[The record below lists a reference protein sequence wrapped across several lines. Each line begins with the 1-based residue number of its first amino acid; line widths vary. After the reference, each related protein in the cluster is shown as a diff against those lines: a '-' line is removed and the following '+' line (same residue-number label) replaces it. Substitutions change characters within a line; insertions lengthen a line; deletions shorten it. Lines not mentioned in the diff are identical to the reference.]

1 MAAEH
6 VVILGAGFSRA
17 VSTGMPLTD
26 ELGNAALEL
35 VQPEGSRPK
44 GLRFGSQLTFE
55 SWLSLLADDQPQ
67 LSEAENRDNAA
78 LFAHLR
84 DAIAILLLEAQFSAV
99 APAAPAWLYEF
110 ISAVHE
116 AHATVITLNYD
127 TLIETAVASH
137 SLWEPASRS
146 RVAPRDILRDL
157 PPLPNT
163 GMRLSGPIAETFRL
177 LKLHGSLDWWAV
189 PGDLSGATLNR
200 EESHSV
206 FEAPSELTVE
216 ARQQQLP
223 GRERFII
230 PPLSTKSTYYR
241 NPLTR
246 ELWRQAQEALRTAN
260 RISIVGYSLP
270 VADAVMANMLR
281 VALTGRLVSVDVV
294 NPSPEDIVQ
303 RLIGLGVESRQIA
316 QVPTVNCVEAFAHSL
331 CVQAS
336 ARLAENL
343 RDRLLAEVPDA
354 SLAVAWGD
362 STAAGPTV
370 RRVLDVSARDET
382 TLELIIEDSPPPQ
395 GATSA
400 RRDPD
405 GGPSKERFPT
415 AADVAAK
422 IGSRARIVARDA
434 FGTFVLLAVRAE
446 GRNTGANSRWL
457 FFVPSDRGPAE
468 ATAPS

>member
-1 MAAEH
+1 
-6 VVILGAGFSRA
+6 
-17 VSTGMPLTD
+17 MPLTD

-35 VQPEGSRPK
+35 VQPDASRPN
-44 GLRFGSQLTFE
+44 GLAFGSQLTFE

-99 APAAPAWLYEF
+99 APPAPTWLYEF
-110 ISAVHE
+110 VSALHE
-116 AHATVITLNYD
+116 ARATVITLNYD

-137 SLWEPASRS
+137 SLWDPATRG
-146 RVAPRDILRDL
+146 RVAARDVLRDL

-163 GMRLSGPIAETFRL
+163 GMRLSGPIAETFKL

-206 FEAPSELTVE
+206 FEAPSELTIE
-216 ARQQQLP
+216 GRQQQLP

-241 NPLTR
+241 NPLAR
-246 ELWRQAQEALRTAN
+246 ELWQQAHEALRTAD
-260 RISIVGYSLP
+260 RISVVGYSLP

-281 VALTGRLVSVDVV
+281 VALAGRLVSVDVV

-303 RLIGLGVESRQIA
+303 RLIGFGVEPRQIA
-316 QVPTVNCVEAFAHSL
+316 PVSTVSGVEAFARSL
-331 CVQAS
+331 CDQAS
-336 ARLAENL
+336 ARLAEDL
-343 RDRLLAEVPDA
+343 RDRVLAELPDA

-362 STAAGPTV
+362 ATAAGRTV
-370 RRVLDVSARDET
+370 RRVIDIRAEDEET
-382 TLELIIEDSPPPQ
+382 IELIVEDNPPPQ

-405 GGPSKERFPT
+405 GGPSSQWFPT
-415 AADVAAK
+415 GADLAAR
-422 IGSRARIVARDA
+422 IGTRTHIVARDNS
-434 FGTFVLLAVRAE
+434 GCFVLLSVRAE

-457 FFVPSDRGPAE
+457 FFVPSGPG
-468 ATAPS
+468 PR